1 MNNIFK
7 LLLSM
12 SVSGSLMIL
21 VMLFMKPLLRNKI
34 SRQWQYYAWLIVIA
48 RLILPITPDESLV
61 GNLFRWAGQASSWL
75 GTAIVYDGDE
85 SLRTAPQGDNLIY
98 DTMLS
103 LTDNGTGSGT
113 FSHKGTLSE
122 VSASAL
128 DGKSSEAAKSLRDGN
143 MPGIAGPLQDSNVS
157 GTAGPLQEDN
167 VSGSVKLLQGGNVF
181 ENAEPS
187 VWENIALGFGHL
199 WIFWL
204 AGVLIL
210 SVQKLTAY
218 QSYTKYVRAGC
229 REVEDIALLDLLARE
244 EEWAGVKRP
253 MELYVNSMVS
263 SPMLLGLFHPCIVL
277 PTTDLPQSEFVCTVR
292 HELIHYKRWDMLYK
306 WLVQITVC
314 LHWFN
319 PLVYLMGRELGRAC
333 ELSCDEAVIRSLDQQ
348 GQRSYGD
355 TLLHAVRTGGKYREP
370 FTSVLLGESAE
381 LLRERLDAIM
391 KYKIMSKKG
400 CCAALLVSAALASVF
415 AVSGA
420 YAAESGPGNETAAM
434 VPGIAGKGSP
444 DKLADEYYGVDLPQ
458 FGDAFAGL
466 EEISKAA
473 WLERFSGLLALV
485 GDGCSYDNF
494 ADPKEAATAP
504 ENVGSGSSDKLA
516 DEYYGVNL
524 PQFGYAFAALDEN
537 AQAAWLE
544 RIYNDGEI
552 AFFSVSLQQLDVDSS
567 LITAFAQKAYDD
579 GKISFFSVLAD
590 HMGEKTLEAWLD
602 KAKQEKQVSFQTV
615 ILKAL
620 DRDWELEA
628 LEEELERQRLAE
640 YENYGVTRDGKV
652 YYYQGQMVNIFMD
665 HQSGSAFYTLD
676 MNPNGAVNIK
686 IIRGEDGTIQSV
698 DYMTESEVE
707 ELFGDM

>member
-1 MNNIFK
+1 MNNFFK
-7 LLLSM
+7 LLFSM

-21 VMLFMKPLLRNKI
+21 VMLFMKTLLRNKI

-75 GTAIVYDGDE
+75 GTAIAYDGDE
-85 SLRTAPQGDNLIY
+85 SLRTAPQGDNLID

-103 LTDNGTGSGT
+103 LTDNGTGSGI
-113 FSHKGTLSE
+113 FSHKGTLFE
-122 VSASAL
+122 DSASTL
-128 DGKSSEAAKSLRDGN
+128 DEKSSEAAKSLRDGN
-143 MPGIAGPLQDSNVS
+143 MPGIAGPLQDGNES
-157 GTAGPLQEDN
+157 GTAVPLQEDN
-167 VSGSVKLLQGGNVF
+167 ESGTVKLSQGGNAF

-187 VWENIALGFGHL
+187 VWENIAFGFGYL

-210 SVQKLTAY
+210 SVRKLTAY

-253 MELYVNSMVS
+253 VELYVNSMVS

-277 PTTDLPQSEFVCTVR
+277 PTVDLPQGEFVCTVR

-348 GQRSYGD
+348 GRRSYGD

-391 KYKIMSKKG
+391 KYKRMSKKG
-400 CCAALLVSAALASVF
+400 CCAVLLVSAALASVF

-420 YAAESGPGNETAAM
+420 YAAESDLGNETAAM
-434 VPGIAGKGSP
+434 VPGIAGKG
-444 DKLADEYYGVDLPQ
+444 KLADEYYGVDLPQ
-458 FGDAFAGL
+458 FGDAFARL
-466 EEISKAA
+466 EEISK
-473 WLERFSGLLALV
+473 
-485 GDGCSYDNF
+485 
-494 ADPKEAATAP
+494 
-504 ENVGSGSSDKLA
+504 
-516 DEYYGVNL
+516 
-524 PQFGYAFAALDEN
+524 
-537 AQAAWLE
+537 AAWLE

-602 KAKQEKQVSFQTV
+602 KAKQEKQFSFQSV

-698 DYMTESEVE
+698 DYMTEAEVE

>member
-1 MNNIFK
+1 MNSIFM
-7 LLLSM
+7 LFLSM

-21 VMLFMKPLLRNKI
+21 GMFFLKPLFRNKI

-48 RLILPITPDESLV
+48 RLLLPITPAESLV
-61 GNLFRWAGQASSWL
+61 GNLFQWAGQASSWL
-75 GTAIVYDGDE
+75 GTAIVYDGAE
-85 SLRTAPQGDNLIY
+85 FLRTAPQRDNLID

-103 LTDNGTGSGT
+103 LTDNGAGSGI

-128 DGKSSEAAKSLRDGN
+128 DGKASEATKSLRDGN
-143 MPGIAGPLQDSNVS
+143 VS
-157 GTAGPLQEDN
+157 GT
-167 VSGSVKLLQGGNVF
+167 VKLLQGGNAF
-181 ENAEPS
+181 ENTELS
-187 VWENIALGFGHL
+187 VWENIAFGFGHL
-199 WIFWL
+199 WILWL

-210 SVQKLTAY
+210 SVRKLTVY
-218 QSYTKYVRAGC
+218 QSYIKYVKAGC

-253 MELYVNSMVS
+253 VELYVNSMVS
-263 SPMLLGLFHPCIVL
+263 SPMLLGLFHPCIIL
-277 PTTDLPQSEFVCTVR
+277 PTTDLPQDEFVCTVR

-306 WLVQITVC
+306 WLVQVTVC

-348 GQRSYGD
+348 GRRSYGD

-391 KYKIMSKKG
+391 KYKKMSKKG

-420 YAAESGPGNETAAM
+420 YAAESAPGNETDAA
-434 VPGIAGKGSP
+434 VPGNVGNRSS
-444 DKLADEYYGVDLPQ
+444 DTLADEYYGVNLPQ

-466 EEISKAA
+466 EELSKAA
-473 WLERFSGLLALV
+473 WLERFSTLLALV
-485 GDGCSYDNF
+485 GDVRSYDSF
-494 ADPKEAATAP
+494 ADPKEAPTAP
-504 ENVGSGSSDKLA
+504 GSVGSGSFGTLA
-516 DEYYGVNL
+516 EEYYGVNL

-552 AFFSVSLQQLDVDSS
+552 AFFSVSLQQLDVDST
-567 LITAFAQKAYDD
+567 LITAFAQKAYDER
-579 GKISFFSVLAD
+579 KISFFSVLAD

-602 KAKQEKQVSFQTV
+602 KAKEEKQVSFQLV

-640 YENYGVTRDGKV
+640 YENYGITRDGKV

-665 HQSGSAFYTLD
+665 HQSNSAFYTLD

-686 IIRGEDGTIQSV
+686 ITRGEDGSIQSV

>member
-21 VMLFMKPLLRNKI
+21 VMLFMKPLFRNKI
-34 SRQWQYYAWLIVIA
+34 SRQWQYYAWLIVIV

-75 GTAIVYDGDE
+75 GTAIVHDDDE
-85 SLRTAPQGDNLIY
+85 SLRTAPQGDNLID

-103 LTDNGTGSGT
+103 LTDNGTGSGI

-128 DGKSSEAAKSLRDGN
+128 DGKASETAKSLRDGN
-143 MPGIAGPLQDSNVS
+143 VP

-167 VSGSVKLLQGGNVF
+167 VSGTVKLLQGGNAF
-181 ENAEPS
+181 ENTELS
-187 VWENIALGFGHL
+187 VWENIAFGFGHL
-199 WIFWL
+199 WILWL

-210 SVQKLTAY
+210 SVRKLTVY
-218 QSYTKYVRAGC
+218 QSYIKYVKAGC

-253 MELYVNSMVS
+253 VELYVNSMVS
-263 SPMLLGLFHPCIVL
+263 SPMLLGLFHPCIIL
-277 PTTDLPQSEFVCTVR
+277 PTTDLPQDEFVCTVR

-306 WLVQITVC
+306 WLVQVTVC

-348 GQRSYGD
+348 GRRSYGD

-391 KYKIMSKKG
+391 KYKKMSKKG

-420 YAAESGPGNETAAM
+420 YAAESAPGNETDAA
-434 VPGIAGKGSP
+434 VPGNVGNRSS
-444 DKLADEYYGVDLPQ
+444 DTLADEYYGVNLPQ

-473 WLERFSGLLALV
+473 WLERFSTLLALV
-485 GDGCSYDNF
+485 GDGCSYDSF
-494 ADPKEAATAP
+494 ADPKEAPTAP
-504 ENVGSGSSDKLA
+504 GSVGSGSFGTLA
-516 DEYYGVNL
+516 EEYYGVNL

-552 AFFSVSLQQLDVDSS
+552 AFFSVSLQQLDVDST
-567 LITAFAQKAYDD
+567 LITAFAQKAYDER
-579 GKISFFSVLAD
+579 KISFFSVLAD

-602 KAKQEKQVSFQTV
+602 KAKEEKQVSFQLV

-640 YENYGVTRDGKV
+640 YENYGITRDGKV

-665 HQSGSAFYTLD
+665 HQSNSAFYTLD

-686 IIRGEDGTIQSV
+686 ITRGEDGSIQSV